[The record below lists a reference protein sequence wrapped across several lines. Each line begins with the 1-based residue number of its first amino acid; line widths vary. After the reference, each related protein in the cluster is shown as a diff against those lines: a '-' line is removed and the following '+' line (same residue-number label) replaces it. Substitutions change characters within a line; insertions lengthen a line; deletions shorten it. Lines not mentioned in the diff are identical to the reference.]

1 MSKGGRLQ
9 PFGAGRVFGERVIDR
24 EQNAV
29 DAHRIAECLARARPA
44 AAAQSLLATFL
55 GKSKR
60 GPMSDEII
68 PPHQGVYV
76 RLRPSKLHGVGVF
89 AICEIPP
96 GTNLFPRDPGGLR
109 ELDPKF
115 LENEDPEIRQ
125 LYDDYCLL
133 SDGKWYGPSDFNNLT
148 VGWYLNHSSDPNV
161 ACDSEFNFTTLR
173 HIHKHEELTV
183 DYRTYSERGR
193 ELES

>member
-1 MSKGGRLQ
+1 
-9 PFGAGRVFGERVIDR
+9 
-24 EQNAV
+24 
-29 DAHRIAECLARARPA
+29 
-44 AAAQSLLATFL
+44 
-55 GKSKR
+55 
-60 GPMSDEII
+60 MSDEII

-76 RLRPSKLHGVGVF
+76 RLRPSTLHGVGVF

-96 GTNLFPRDPGGLR
+96 GTNLFPNDPGSLR

-115 LENEDPEIRQ
+115 LENDDPEIRQ
-125 LYDDYCLL
+125 LYNDYCVL

-161 ACDSEFNFTTLR
+161 ACDIEFNFTTLR